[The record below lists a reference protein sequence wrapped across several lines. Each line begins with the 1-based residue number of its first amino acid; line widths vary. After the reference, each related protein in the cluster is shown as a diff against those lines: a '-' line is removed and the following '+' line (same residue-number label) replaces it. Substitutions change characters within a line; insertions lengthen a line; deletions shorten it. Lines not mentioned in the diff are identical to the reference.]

1 MSSSRSLAFSAVIAA
16 VIAIALVS
24 GVVAIG
30 VLNTT
35 VSTSSS
41 AINTDETSSVKSN
54 SSVQVGPTS
63 QLSSTVAI
71 QTQSTSVGSNSISG
85 PSGSL
90 AVLMTDPPT
99 VPDGVTSVFINY
111 SNLAI
116 HVSGAGNN
124 TGWHVLD
131 VTGQIDL
138 MSVINSTQTVAEA
151 NISSGDFNALAF
163 NVTSAIVT
171 FNGANYSADLV
182 YQNHVLFVP
191 IVGGVNI
198 TDGQASAAVIDLTPT
213 VLLLGNL
220 TNPTF
225 AFIPSARA
233 YTIPAESIGS
243 LHLQVGDRDQIQNA
257 SWWVKILHGSK
268 FKITGITLT
277 PSSLSF
283 DISNAGN
290 STLVF
295 RIADLSSTT
304 SPAGGNIPI
313 SNLASTLSI
322 SEVFVIEHNSTLVPI
337 TAVGNGIADSL
348 VDSAG
353 YALPISA
360 SVSMSYSGSITL
372 GAAQMQMTTSRHL
385 LTQEIIPGQK
395 YVLTLIGNGLVAQAI
410 VIATS

>member
-1 MSSSRSLAFSAVIAA
+1 MSSNRSLVFSAVIAA

-35 VSTSSS
+35 ESTSSS
-41 AINTDETSSVKSN
+41 VENTSAVSSVESN
-54 SSVQVGPTS
+54 SSVQVGQASQSITS
-63 QLSSTVAI
+63 TKI
-71 QTQSTSVGSNSISG
+71 QTTPSSVVGQT
-85 PSGSL
+85 GSL

-99 VPDGVTSVFINY
+99 VPAGVTSVIINY

-116 HVSGAGNN
+116 HVSSAGNE
-124 TGWHVLD
+124 TGWHALNVQ
-131 VTGQIDL
+131 GQIDL

-151 NISSGDFNALAF
+151 DITSGNFNALAF

-171 FNGANYSADLV
+171 FHGVNYSADLV
-182 YQNHVLFVP
+182 YQEHMLFVP
-191 IVGGVNI
+191 IVGGINI

-220 TNPTF
+220 TDPTF

-233 YTIPAESIGS
+233 YTIPAQSVGS
-243 LHLQVGDRDQIQNA
+243 LHLQVGDRDEIQNA
-257 SWWVKILHGSK
+257 SWWVRILHGSK
-268 FKITGITLT
+268 FEITGITLT

-283 DISNAGN
+283 NISNSGN

-304 SPAGGNIPI
+304 SPAGGNIPV

-337 TAVGNGIADSL
+337 TAVGNGIADKL
-348 VDSAG
+348 IDSAG

-360 SVSMSYSGSITL
+360 SVSMRYSGNITL
-372 GAAQMQMTTSRHL
+372 GAAQMQTTTTRHL
-385 LTQEIIPGQK
+385 QTQKIIPGQK

-410 VIATS
+410 VTATA